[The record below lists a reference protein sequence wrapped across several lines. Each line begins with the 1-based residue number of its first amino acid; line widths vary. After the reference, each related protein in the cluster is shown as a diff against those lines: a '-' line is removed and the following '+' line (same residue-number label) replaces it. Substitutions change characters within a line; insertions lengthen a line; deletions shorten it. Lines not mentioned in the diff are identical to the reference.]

1 MSRGHQTFRQSDV
14 TKAVKGVEKAGV
26 PVERVEIRIIV
37 YTAHANIPDDDDGSL
52 GNEWDSV
59 K

>member
-1 MSRGHQTFRQSDV
+1 MSRGHQSFRQSDV

-26 PVERVEIRIIV
+26 PVKRVEIGDGKIIV
-37 YTAHANIPDDDDGSL
+37 IADRGDDGSL